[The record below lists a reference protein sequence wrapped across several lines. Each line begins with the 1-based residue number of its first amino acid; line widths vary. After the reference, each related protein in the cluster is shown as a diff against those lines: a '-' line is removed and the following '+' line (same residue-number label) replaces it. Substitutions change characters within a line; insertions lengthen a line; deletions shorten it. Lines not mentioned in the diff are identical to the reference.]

1 VLREPLE
8 IREVGP
14 RDGLQNEETIPVDQ
28 RVALIDALSGT
39 GLRAIEAASFV
50 HPKAIPPMAGSGEVM
65 AAIDRHPDVRYRV
78 LVPNERGAHDA
89 LAAGADEIEV
99 VMSISETHNRKNIKM
114 SPEDSVDQI
123 VALTELAH
131 SEGTPVEAILSTAFG
146 CAYEGDV
153 DPARVAHF
161 TRRVIDEA
169 GVEGVSFGDTSG
181 MASPRV
187 VNELLDALE
196 AADVDVSE
204 IGLHF
209 HDTRNL
215 GLANIL
221 TGVERGVRKFD
232 ASIAGLGGCPYSP
245 GATGNVATEDVVHML
260 EDLGYDTG
268 VDLEALMSAGR
279 LAEELVGRQLP
290 SAVLRA
296 GPRTRTVPA

>member
-268 VDLEALMSAGR
+268 VDLESLMSAGR

>member
-1 VLREPLE
+1 MLREPLE

-268 VDLEALMSAGR
+268 VDLESLMSAGR